1 MCSAESVAMWRK
13 KEFYWNGLGCCE
25 QEHMLERIR
34 GAISLLN
41 TFGSV
46 IVRVSSG
53 SWLYRCM
60 DALMGES
67 LCRDVR
73 VVGSW

>member
-1 MCSAESVAMWRK
+1 
-13 KEFYWNGLGCCE
+13 
-25 QEHMLERIR
+25 MLERIR